1 MDRFGAWYFLSRI
14 DVLMIKKYIDD
25 IKTWPIQAKIGLIL
39 ILACVILGIGSFVF
53 ESNTHDDQ
61 GKTPFYG
68 IEFSIDF

>member
-1 MDRFGAWYFLSRI
+1 
-14 DVLMIKKYIDD
+14 VIKKYLDD
-25 IKTWPIQAKIGLIL
+25 IKTWPTYAKIGLGIVF
-39 ILACVILGIGSFVF
+39 ILAVLGIGSFVF

>member
-1 MDRFGAWYFLSRI
+1 MK
-14 DVLMIKKYIDD
+14 VIKKYLDD
-25 IKTWPIQAKIGLIL
+25 IKTWSIYAKVGLGIVLIL
-39 ILACVILGIGSFVF
+39 VVLGIGSFMF